1 MCTYTCSQSYD
12 NQYYDDMMSC
22 LLVDYECLSLP
33 PPDEYNDATCRD
45 PSSSALT
52 IDDDTMTGDWY
63 VLQGYNP
70 TYDCWD
76 CAKQT
81 FDTIGDEVDYAAFF
95 NMLAANGT
103 EMWVSS
109 AYTGTKS
116 SENTVYLATTDFGMP
131 DEQTWYP
138 MYRSENTLV
147 TYYCG
152 SVMSWHFEGLLV
164 MSKTT
169 SLDEADQAN
178 VLQVITDLGFTED
191 ELCTTKPETCASAPF
206 TFIQ

>member
-1 MCTYTCSQSYD
+1 
-12 NQYYDDMMSC
+12 
-22 LLVDYECLSLP
+22 
-33 PPDEYNDATCRD
+33 
-45 PSSSALT
+45 
-52 IDDDTMTGDWY
+52 
-63 VLQGYNP
+63 
-70 TYDCWD
+70 
-76 CAKQT
+76 
-81 FDTIGDEVDYAAFF
+81 
-95 NMLAANGT
+95 
-103 EMWVSS
+103 
-109 AYTGTKS
+109 
-116 SENTVYLATTDFGMP
+116 
-131 DEQTWYP
+131 

-206 TFIQ
+206 TFI

>member
-1 MCTYTCSQSYD
+1 MIQDKAEELKSFKEGRELIFNFIDNMTPNGLPVKNMTCIQRHCKSQIEACIGNSLCQQDLGCAATCWEDSLCTYTCSQSYD
-12 NQYYDDMMSC
+12 NQYYDDMMKC

-45 PSSSALT
+45 PSDSALT
-52 IDDDTMTGDWY
+52 IDDVTMTGSWY

-116 SENTVYLATTDFGMP
+116 SDNTVYLATTDFGMP
-131 DEQTWYP
+131 DE
-138 MYRSENTLV
+138 
-147 TYYCG
+147 
-152 SVMSWHFEGLLV
+152 
-164 MSKTT
+164 
-169 SLDEADQAN
+169 
-178 VLQVITDLGFTED
+178 
-191 ELCTTKPETCASAPF
+191 
-206 TFIQ
+206 